1 MSAYKLIEQKINGL
15 TQGAIVTLDEFSS
28 IGSRS
33 AVVTAL
39 ARLTKKNVLVR
50 VRRGFYLKPKESRL
64 GTLPP
69 SREAVIAAIT
79 QKGTKSYLAGVSAYN
94 KLGLTT
100 QVSNVFILKGGATNS
115 EFKIGGTRIKIKAGK
130 APRFKKDIP
139 LLMIL
144 DSMREIKQ
152 IPDTSIEESIQIL
165 KGKISEL
172 DKLQKLRLVELA
184 LEDRPM
190 VRATLG
196 AILDEMNPEITNRLS
211 SSLNTLTTFKVGT
224 NSLKFAKKWK
234 IK

>member
-15 TQGAIVTLDEFSS
+15 AQGAIVTLDEFSGL
-28 IGSRS
+28 GSRS

-39 ARLTKKNVLVR
+39 TRLTKRNILVR
-50 VRRGFYLKPKESRL
+50 VRRGLYLKPKESRL

-115 EFKIGGTRIKIKAGK
+115 EFKIGGTRIEIKAGK
-130 APRFKKDIP
+130 APKFKKDIP

-152 IPDTSIEESIQIL
+152 IPDTSIDESIQIL

-172 DKLQKLRLVELA
+172 DKLQKLRLIELA
-184 LEDRPM
+184 LEDKPM
-190 VRATLG
+190 VRAILG
-196 AILDEMNPEITNRLS
+196 VILEEMNPEITNRLADS
-211 SSLNTLTTFKVGT
+211 MNSLTTFKLGVT
-224 NSLKFAKKWK
+224 TLRFMKNWK